1 MPDSTTCPRQSIKVT
16 RKGRGNTHTEKYHL
30 EDGNRIAD
38 YQTALALETAQP
50 RHLSE
55 AIAAADCTQQSRAI
69 IFFSPFLVILRF
81 KDRPMS
87 HPQQQNKRAGC
98 LLPHTVCPKDPPVTL
113 RTCPSFFQRELT
125 YCYLQSG
132 CLSYTPLVSRYVAR
146 VRYRIPG
153 VADRYIILLALPTI
167 HVLDDGRVWSCGSA
181 THFSGCKVSMPEHPR
196 NDFPIGIEHYIDY
209 LNATQLNIF
218 NISESRHPSDVS
230 DRGSPSSSQ
239 GGARPAIDPVCAGA
253 GFPDNLPT
261 VSPGEGRYS
270 PRDHNATSHQSA
282 RVLIPRVL
290 DYTTSQPVC

>member
-113 RTCPSFFQRELT
+113 RTSPSFFQRELT

-146 VRYRIPG
+146 VIGYQG
-153 VADRYIILLALPTI
+153 LLTVILYCSLCQQSTCSMM
-167 HVLDDGRVWSCGSA
+167 VVFGRVGPQR
-181 THFSGCKVSMPEHPR
+181 T
-196 NDFPIGIEHYIDY
+196 
-209 LNATQLNIF
+209 
-218 NISESRHPSDVS
+218 
-230 DRGSPSSSQ
+230 
-239 GGARPAIDPVCAGA
+239 
-253 GFPDNLPT
+253 FPDAKFQCRNTP
-261 VSPGEGRYS
+261 
-270 PRDHNATSHQSA
+270 A
-282 RVLIPRVL
+282 
-290 DYTTSQPVC
+290 TTSPLA